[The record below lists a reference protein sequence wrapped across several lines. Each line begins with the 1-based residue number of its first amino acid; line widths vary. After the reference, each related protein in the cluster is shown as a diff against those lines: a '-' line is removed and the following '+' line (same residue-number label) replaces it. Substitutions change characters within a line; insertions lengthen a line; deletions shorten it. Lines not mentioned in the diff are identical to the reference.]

1 MKRYK
6 NLISSYI
13 CKTNFSEVDAD
24 AEWPWQSLFATYNTE
39 MVSANEIFIAVTR
52 MSLFVSSD
60 NFFVVLEKKLNEC
73 RCKTRGVCLC
83 SGRAILNT
91 FIWLTSQ
98 IIIIQFEF
106 SLRPHIDILHILNGI
121 YHLLVSR
128 IE

>member
-1 MKRYK
+1 MRNGHG
-6 NLISSYI
+6 NLYLPLTIL
-13 CKTNFSEVDAD
+13 K
-24 AEWPWQSLFATYNTE
+24 

-73 RCKTRGVCLC
+73 RCKTRGVCRC

-128 IE
+128 LNNRRYQAL